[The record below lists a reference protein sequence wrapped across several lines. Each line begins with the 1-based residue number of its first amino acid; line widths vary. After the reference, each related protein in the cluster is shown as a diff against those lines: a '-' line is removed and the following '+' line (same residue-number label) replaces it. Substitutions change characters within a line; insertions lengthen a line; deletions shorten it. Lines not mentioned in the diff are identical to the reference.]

1 VSLTPFV
8 HVDPSLHDRRAGE
21 ALVLDDGDRH
31 HLTAVL
37 RLPPGA
43 RVEVSDGAGGHAPAV
58 LGEDGE
64 VVLAADATVAP
75 APRPR
80 LRVVQALPKGR
91 KMDDV
96 VRICVEL
103 GVDEVVPVAADRSV
117 TRLDGARAAKAV
129 GRWRAVARA
138 ASEQARRRHRPEVAD
153 IVTSDELR
161 PDAAWL
167 LALPSASVGLPAV
180 LAELAD
186 APRITVAV
194 GPEGGWSPEEEQ
206 RLLGL
211 GGRGAHLGR
220 NVLRTEHAAAA
231 ALAVLA
237 AGTGRWG

>member
-8 HVDPSLHDRRAGE
+8 HVDVPLHDRRSGE

-31 HLTAVL
+31 HLRAVL

-58 LGEDGE
+58 LGGDGE
-64 VVLAADATVAP
+64 VVLAADATVTP
-75 APRPR
+75 PPRPR
-80 LRVVQALPKGR
+80 LDVVQALPKGR

-96 VRICVEL
+96 VRACVEL
-103 GVDEVVPVAADRSV
+103 GVDRLLPVAADRSV

-153 IVTSDELR
+153 IVASAEVH

-167 LALPSASVGLPAV
+167 LALPSAGVGLPAV
-180 LAELAD
+180 LPELAD
-186 APRITVAV
+186 EARITVAV
-194 GPEGGWSPEEEQ
+194 GPEGGWSSEEER
-206 RLLGL
+206 RLLAT
-211 GGRGAHLGR
+211 GGRAVHLGDH
-220 NVLRTEHAAAA
+220 VLRTEHAAPA

-237 AGTGRWG
+237 AGTGRWD

>member
-8 HVDPSLHDRRAGE
+8 HVDVALRDRRSGD

-31 HLTAVL
+31 HLRAVL
-37 RLPPGA
+37 RLPAGA
-43 RVEVSDGAGGHAPAV
+43 EVEVSDGAGGHAPAV

-64 VVLAADATVAP
+64 VVLAADATVTP
-75 APRPR
+75 PPRPR
-80 LRVVQALPKGR
+80 LQVAQALPKGR

-96 VRICVEL
+96 VRACVEL
-103 GVDEVVPVAADRSV
+103 GVDRVLPVAADRSV
-117 TRLDGARAAKAV
+117 TRLEGDRAAKAV
-129 GRWRAVARA
+129 GRWRSVARA

-153 IVTSDELR
+153 IVTSAELR

-167 LALPSASVGLPAV
+167 LAHPSAAVGLHAV
-180 LAELAD
+180 LAELAGE
-186 APRITVAV
+186 PTITVAV
-194 GPEGGWSPEEEQ
+194 GPEGGWSSAEER

-211 GGRGAHLGR
+211 GVRGVHLGAH
-220 NVLRTEHAAAA
+220 VLRTEHAAAA